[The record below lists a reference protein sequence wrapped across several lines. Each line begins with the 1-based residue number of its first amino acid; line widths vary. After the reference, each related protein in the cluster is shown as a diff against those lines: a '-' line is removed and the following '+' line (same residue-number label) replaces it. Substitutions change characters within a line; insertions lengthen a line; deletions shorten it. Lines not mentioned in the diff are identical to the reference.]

1 MRREMAQHFEKKL
14 SSRLLVMAAKSSRY
28 DSTEWLPFWMHS
40 LDTAGVLKKLVRRWI
55 PLSVIKTIS
64 EEPEEVEKLV
74 TFLGLVHDIGKMTA
88 VFQNR
93 LLTNIAGQIDRLI
106 NNNISITNSSKFIYG
121 SKTPHSIAG
130 EAILIKEGCPRGI
143 AAIVGAHHGKPI
155 QIDEDVSLN
164 LGVYKHNYY
173 AEDKEQ
179 WDGLWKEWIEFSLEY
194 AGYESMESLPSVDM
208 ATQFLLTAILIVG
221 DWIASNI
228 SYFPLIKEDENPTD
242 GYYPKR
248 INCAWE
254 RIAFP
259 DRWMPQNYFM
269 DRNDF
274 KDEFEFFPNEVQQ
287 SVMEISSE
295 GAIPGLILIE
305 AQMGNGKTE
314 AALVASEVL
323 ASRCECGGIY
333 FGLPSQATSNGLF
346 PRVKEWAKRQAVDEV
361 HSLELLHGSAHL
373 NTEYQTLFENVDSVG
388 EDFSDGGVI
397 IHQWFEGRKTGLLA
411 DFAVGTIDQILMA
424 ALKKKHVM
432 LRMLGLVGKI
442 VIIDECH
449 AYDAYM
455 NHYLDR
461 VLNWLGRFGIP
472 VVLLSATLPLIRKR
486 ELVKAYL
493 QGKDK
498 RIAKKVQVQQVGY
511 PMITWTEGLNVRQRG
526 IFSNQKEKIV
536 QVAKINEDDV
546 VGVLEN
552 KLSDGGCAGVIV
564 NTVKYAQDL
573 AQSIQRSM
581 PEWEVIL
588 FHSRFTMMDRAGIE
602 SELIRRLGKTS
613 TQTQRNRLIIVGT
626 QVLEQS
632 LDIDFD
638 LMVTQ
643 LCPMDLLLQRIGRLH
658 RHARERAGKLIHPE
672 CYVVVNNNLEIDSG
686 SVAVY
691 GKWLLH
697 RTKKYLPDIVSLPES
712 IPSLVESVYGEC
724 DNSLLTEEE
733 KEMLQEYT
741 LDQQKKEDRADQFC
755 ICPPSISK
763 YAALNTIEGMLD
775 TSVTENSDAEAAV
788 RDGDGTIE
796 VILMIKKKN
805 DKIAFLPW
813 QHGGDELR
821 AEDIPCK
828 TDALRI
834 SMQIIR
840 LPGIFNY
847 CWRQTVEEL
856 KAVTMTYM
864 PRWQETTLL
873 KGELF
878 LLLDENRRAVLAGKK
893 ICYTQKEGLLIESEG
908 TI

>member
-1 MRREMAQHFEKKL
+1 MSREMAQHFEKKL

-179 WDGLWKEWIEFSLEY
+179 WDALWKEWIEFSLEY

-208 ATQFLLTAILIVG
+208 ATQFLLTAIVIVG
-221 DWIASNI
+221 DWIASNTA
-228 SYFPLIKEDENPTD
+228 YFPLIKEDEIPID

-248 INCAWE
+248 VDCGWD

-259 DRWMPQNYFM
+259 DRWTPQSFFL
-269 DRNDF
+269 DKQDF
-274 KDEFEFFPNEVQQ
+274 RDEFGFFPNEVQQ
-287 SVMEISSE
+287 SVMDISSE
-295 GAIPGLILIE
+295 GDIPGLLLIE

-314 AALVASEVL
+314 AALVASEIL
-323 ASRCECGGIY
+323 ASRSECGGIY

-346 PRVKEWAKRQAVDEV
+346 PRVKEWAEKQTVDEV
-361 HSLELLHGSAHL
+361 HSIELIHGSSHL
-373 NTEYQTLFENVDSVG
+373 NAEYQKLYENIDSVG
-388 EDFSDGGVI
+388 EDFSDGGII
-397 IHQWFEGRKTGLLA
+397 IHQWFEGKKTGLLA

-449 AYDAYM
+449 AYDVYM
-455 NHYLDR
+455 NRYLDR
-461 VLNWLGRFGIP
+461 VLNWLGRYGIP
-472 VVLLSATLPLIRKR
+472 VILLSATLPSLRRR

-493 QGKDK
+493 YGKDK
-498 RIAKKVQVQQVGY
+498 KSAKGIQLQQAGY
-511 PMITWTEGLNVRQRG
+511 PMITWTEGLQVKQKGILCSQKVKNVR
-526 IFSNQKEKIV
+526 V
-536 QVAKINEDDV
+536 QTINEDNIV
-546 VGVLEN
+546 EVLED
-552 KLSDGGCAGVIV
+552 KLSDGGCAGIIV
-564 NTVKYAQDL
+564 NTVKCAQEL
-573 AQSIQRSM
+573 AQSIQKAM
-581 PEWEVIL
+581 PGWEVIL
-588 FHSRFTMMDRAGIE
+588 FHSRFTMADRAGIE
-602 SELIRRLGKTS
+602 GELIRRLGKTS
-613 TQTQRNRLIIVGT
+613 TQVQRDHLIVVGT

-643 LCPMDLLLQRIGRLH
+643 LCPMDLLLQRIGRLQ
-658 RHARERAGKLIHPE
+658 RHARDRTEKLVHPE
-672 CYVVVNNNLEIDSG
+672 CYVVMNKSSEFDTG
-686 SVAVY
+686 SVAIY
-691 GKWLLH
+691 GKWLLY
-697 RTKKYLPDIVSLPES
+697 RTMKYLPDKLALPES
-712 IPSLVESVYGEC
+712 IPALVESVYGEC
-724 DNSLLTEEE
+724 DSNTLTDEE
-733 KEMLQEYT
+733 KEMFREYT
-741 LDQQKKEDRADQFC
+741 LNQQKKEDRADQFC
-755 ICPPSISK
+755 ISPPSVSK

-775 TSVTENSDAEAAV
+775 TSITENSDAEAAV

-796 VILMIKKKN
+796 VILMIKKE
-805 DKIAFLPW
+805 DGKIAFLPW
-813 QHGGDELR
+813 QHGGDELQ
-821 AEDIPCK
+821 ADDIPCK
-828 TDALRI
+828 TDALHI
-834 SMQIIR
+834 SMQKIR

-847 CWRQTVEEL
+847 CWRQTVDEL
-856 KAVTMTYM
+856 KTITMTYM
-864 PRWQETTLL
+864 PIWQETTQL

-878 LLLDENRRAVLAGKK
+878 LLLDENMKASLAGKT
-893 ICYTQKEGLLIESEG
+893 ICYTQREGLLIESEG
-908 TI
+908 II